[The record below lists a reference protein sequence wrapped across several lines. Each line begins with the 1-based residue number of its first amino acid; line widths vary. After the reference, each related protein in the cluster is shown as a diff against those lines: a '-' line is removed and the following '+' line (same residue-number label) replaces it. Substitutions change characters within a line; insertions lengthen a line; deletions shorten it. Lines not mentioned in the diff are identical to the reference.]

1 MKKRTLLLA
10 VPLWMLLFVPILPMW
25 AQDSKAQRVL
35 RPGVGDPAGTP
46 AKRGPIVGAKPWH
59 REGGKLRKTPRSL
72 VMPNPNQRVRLASAD
87 GVEFWGNVIYAKSWD
102 TLPSD
107 ATPFYV
113 GQFRGT
119 NPITI
124 QNLCSGAALDAN
136 GGGVFKDGMFRFV
149 SYFSFLGEIMGQ
161 YYEYDMDTWEMTR
174 TEDVSNRPDLYC
186 FDTDVDPITNKVYGI
201 AYNSDYSGY
210 ALNVID
216 YASLTTQTI
225 GNLDVYFLGFA
236 INSKGSMYGISSTG
250 KLCKISRTTG
260 AVTEI
265 GPTGLYPLYLQSAAF
280 DRNTDKLYWAASF
293 ENSPSGLYEV
303 DTLTAKATKVAD
315 FPDGE
320 EIVCLTVA
328 EALTDVNAPAKI
340 NDLSVSFS
348 KGSTSGVATFT
359 APTTTFGGEALTG
372 TLTASV
378 RIENGEPV
386 TKSCQPG
393 EKVSIDITAPKGDN
407 VIFAATS
414 NAAGRSPLAK
424 TTAWVGPDNPKAV
437 SSLKLKIDP
446 ETMKSTLTWRAPTQ
460 GTHGGYVNGPQVT
473 YDIVRYPGRV
483 TVAKNYTKVK
493 FEETLEKGKLT
504 SFFYVVTPVYEGLYG
519 TQATSNKVLIGD
531 ACEVPYE
538 EYFNTEE
545 DFNLF
550 TIVDANNDGSTW
562 EYNATNGVAYCT
574 FSSMQASDDWL
585 ITPEIHLTPGR
596 KYNFS
601 FSARRGMTSYLQQIG
616 ASFGEGLDP
625 STYTEIVPRT
635 NLPENAWVNLKTTVT
650 VKADGVYHFGLHD
663 QSPVD
668 GYRTYVDSI
677 LVTEGPLLSSPDTVT
692 DLTIVPG
699 DYGVGEATL
708 TFRAPTK
715 AINGQTL
722 SSISKIEVRRRAET
736 EDLIHTFTNVT
747 PGQQLTFTDNGA
759 LDGFNTYIIT
769 AYSGDE
775 AGEPAERRAYIGF
788 DIPGTPKD
796 VRATSGLDAITVD
809 WKAPSTLGV
818 NGGYVEP
825 DELTYNIYTLD
836 LEALD
841 FVILKEGVKGLSYQ
855 PQVPMYG
862 VQDLH
867 YFAVSGV
874 SDVGEGEYEV
884 SNLVISGAPY
894 TLPFRESFRK
904 GNLDNSLWWV
914 DTDDC
919 FWPKSYNSADDIIG
933 SADWTPKE
941 KGTVASFNSG
951 KISLKGA
958 ANPVLRFWHNGVP
971 GLDYHLRLEV
981 MTPDNKTV
989 ELKDID
995 YSKLTGD
1002 RQWIEEVVDLGDYA
1016 AYDFIVLK
1024 FLGECNDKE
1033 LQRLSFDAVEIYDVL
1048 GHNLCAVS
1056 TKPTLT
1062 GTVGNVME
1070 AGVTVRNIG
1079 ENVEDNFT
1087 IDLYLNGRK
1096 VASQKGGPL
1105 DPFRSET
1112 YYLNFTPKVEDAG
1125 QCEVYATVQPASEDD
1140 DPSDNTTAKVNINV
1154 KEPELPTVTDLSAK
1168 REGNNINLA
1177 WTKPTNTSRTVV
1189 EDFESYLAW
1198 SNGEKIGDWKTVDGD
1213 KLPTIGISGFLFPH
1227 CGDPMAYIIFDPVE
1241 MGLSS
1246 LPRFVAHSGTQYI
1259 SSWGTYN
1266 ESADDGGKSD
1276 DWLISPELDG
1286 RAQKI
1291 DFWAKAASLTYAPEA
1306 FEILYSTTGD
1316 NVEDFKLLST
1326 HEAEGDAW
1334 YNYEANLPEGTK
1346 YFAIRC
1352 VSENKLALFI
1362 DDITY
1367 HEGQLTI
1374 LNYNVYRNGEKIGTA
1389 NANATSFSDAGNDG
1403 DIYTITIVYDEGES
1417 TFSNEAGITLGV
1429 EELTQGRLNVMTG
1442 RGTVTVSNAN
1452 GSDVTILTTDG
1463 RQVAKAD
1470 NVDKKTFH
1478 VQRGTYLVRVAEH
1491 VFHVV
1496 VK

>member
-1 MKKRTLLLA
+1 
-10 VPLWMLLFVPILPMW
+10 
-25 AQDSKAQRVL
+25 
-35 RPGVGDPAGTP
+35 
-46 AKRGPIVGAKPWH
+46 
-59 REGGKLRKTPRSL
+59 
-72 VMPNPNQRVRLASAD
+72 MP
-87 GVEFWGNVIYAKSWD
+87 
-102 TLPSD
+102 T
-107 ATPFYV
+107 
-113 GQFRGT
+113 
-119 NPITI
+119 
-124 QNLCSGAALDAN
+124 
-136 GGGVFKDGMFRFV
+136 
-149 SYFSFLGEIMGQ
+149 
-161 YYEYDMDTWEMTR
+161 
-174 TEDVSNRPDLYC
+174 
-186 FDTDVDPITNKVYGI
+186 
-201 AYNSDYSGY
+201 
-210 ALNVID
+210 
-216 YASLTTQTI
+216 
-225 GNLDVYFLGFA
+225 
-236 INSKGSMYGISSTG
+236 
-250 KLCKISRTTG
+250 
-260 AVTEI
+260 
-265 GPTGLYPLYLQSAAF
+265 
-280 DRNTDKLYWAASF
+280 
-293 ENSPSGLYEV
+293 
-303 DTLTAKATKVAD
+303 
-315 FPDGE
+315 
-320 EIVCLTVA
+320 
-328 EALTDVNAPAKI
+328 
-340 NDLSVSFS
+340 
-348 KGSTSGVATFT
+348 
-359 APTTTFGGEALTG
+359 
-372 TLTASV
+372 
-378 RIENGEPV
+378 
-386 TKSCQPG
+386 
-393 EKVSIDITAPKGDN
+393 
-407 VIFAATS
+407 
-414 NAAGRSPLAK
+414 
-424 TTAWVGPDNPKAV
+424 
-437 SSLKLKIDP
+437 
-446 ETMKSTLTWRAPTQ
+446 
-460 GTHGGYVNGPQVT
+460 
-473 YDIVRYPGRV
+473 
-483 TVAKNYTKVK
+483 
-493 FEETLEKGKLT
+493 
-504 SFFYVVTPVYEGLYG
+504 
-519 TQATSNKVLIGD
+519 
-531 ACEVPYE
+531 
-538 EYFNTEE
+538 
-545 DFNLF
+545 
-550 TIVDANNDGSTW
+550 
-562 EYNATNGVAYCT
+562 
-574 FSSMQASDDWL
+574 
-585 ITPEIHLTPGR
+585 
-596 KYNFS
+596 
-601 FSARRGMTSYLQQIG
+601 
-616 ASFGEGLDP
+616 
-625 STYTEIVPRT
+625 
-635 NLPENAWVNLKTTVT
+635 
-650 VKADGVYHFGLHD
+650 
-663 QSPVD
+663 
-668 GYRTYVDSI
+668 
-677 LVTEGPLLSSPDTVT
+677 
-692 DLTIVPG
+692 
-699 DYGVGEATL
+699 
-708 TFRAPTK
+708 
-715 AINGQTL
+715 
-722 SSISKIEVRRRAET
+722 
-736 EDLIHTFTNVT
+736 
-747 PGQQLTFTDNGA
+747 
-759 LDGFNTYIIT
+759 
-769 AYSGDE
+769 
-775 AGEPAERRAYIGF
+775 
-788 DIPGTPKD
+788 D

-874 SDVGEGEYEV
+874 SDVGEGEYEM
-884 SNLVISGAPY
+884 SNLVISGTPY

-958 ANPVLRFWHNGVP
+958 ANPVLRFWHSCVP
-971 GLDYHLRLEV
+971 GLDYHLRLEI

-989 ELKDID
+989 EVKDID

-1024 FLGECNDKE
+1024 FLAECNDKE

-1316 NVEDFKLLST
+1316 NVEDFKLIST

-1352 VSENKLALFI
+1352 VSENKLALFV